1 MSVWNLNEKKRKYI
15 ELDKDIS
22 TDILIIGG
30 GLTGLNTAYYLQSME
45 NICVVDANIIGHVV
59 TLNSTAKINYFQQRI
74 YTDIEKATN
83 FESASKY
90 LYSQL
95 EAIEN
100 LVKIIKSEK
109 IDCDLKK
116 VPSYVFANSKSEISK
131 LNKEVLFLRK
141 NGCIVEEKELPD
153 DTISYKSYYVK
164 DTYTFNP
171 IKYLNAIYKI
181 LKDKN
186 INIYEKTKIV
196 GIEKIDDGYICY
208 TENNKIKAKKVILAC
223 HYPFFLF
230 PMIMPL
236 RCSIEKSYMIVSKV
250 EKEGK
255 YTSIS
260 SNYPVYSK
268 RFYNDGK
275 NIYQIS
281 LAKSNDLSKTQ
292 DDKYFFDRVKKI
304 FKLKDEDIVMKYTNC
319 DIMTPDSMPYI
330 GRIKDNLYIGVGYNT
345 WGMTNSILAAK
356 IIANLIFG
364 VDSEYGNLFN
374 PNRFNKAN
382 IFKLP
387 KYIYNNAKTFIGTK
401 INKNKPWYSN
411 KVSFFKINGESLG
424 KYIDEDGKEHIVYN
438 KCPHLG
444 CSLLF
449 NEVEKTWD
457 CPCHSSR
464 YDIDGH
470 CIKGPSNYDISY
482 KED

>member
-1 MSVWNLNEKKRKYI
+1 MSVWNLDEKERKYNKL
-15 ELDKDIS
+15 EKDIDV
-22 TDILIIGG
+22 DILIIGG
-30 GLTGLNTAYYLQSME
+30 GLTGLNTAYYLQSKE
-45 NICVVDANIIGHVV
+45 NICVVDANIIGHGV
-59 TLNSTAKINYFQQRI
+59 TLNSMAKINYFQQRI
-74 YTDIEKATN
+74 YTQIEKATN
-83 FESASKY
+83 FEKASKY

-95 EAIEN
+95 EAIDN
-100 LVKIIKSEK
+100 LIKIIKTEK

-116 VPSYVFANSKSEISK
+116 VPSYVFANSK
-131 LNKEVLFLRK
+131 KEVPKLRKEVAFLRK
-141 NGCIVEEKELPD
+141 NGILVEEDDLPD
-153 DTISYKSYYVK
+153 ATYSYKSYYVK
-164 DTYTFNP
+164 DTYIFNP
-171 IKYLNAIYKI
+171 IKYLMGIYKI
-181 LKDKN
+181 LKDKK
-186 INIYEKTKIV
+186 IDIYEKTKIV
-196 GIEKIDDGYICY
+196 DIEKIDDGYLCY
-208 TENNKIKAKKVILAC
+208 TENNKIKANKVILAC

-250 EKEGK
+250 KKEGK
-255 YTSIS
+255 YTCIS
-260 SNYPVYSK
+260 SNFPVYSK

-292 DDKYFFDRVKKI
+292 DDNYYFKRVKEI
-304 FKLKDEDIVMKYTNC
+304 FKLDEKDIVMKYTNS

-345 WGMTNSILAAK
+345 WGMTNSILAAR
-356 IIANLIFG
+356 ILANMIFE
-364 VDSEYGNLFN
+364 VDNEYVNIFN

-387 KYIYNNAKTFIGTK
+387 SYIYNNAKTFIGTK
-401 INKNKPWYSN
+401 INKNKSWYSN
-411 KVSFFKINGESLG
+411 NVSFVNVNGESLG
-424 KYIDEDGKEHIVYN
+424 VYKDENGIEHIVYN

-470 CIKGPSNYDISY
+470 CIKGPSNYDIVY
-482 KED
+482 KKD